1 MKGGELRCRRD
12 EKDDDGC
19 IKIVCID
26 RDKAMEEIKN
36 VTDRTEI
43 NKIFNKKYEYK
54 ECDKKNGWKKY
65 YDAIAA
71 ANYWYNWDS
80 GEATWVKPEDWVEP
94 KSAGGKSKTK
104 RQSKK
109 QGKTKKQGKGKTK
122 RQTKRNEKSRKKI
135 TRR

>member
-1 MKGGELRCRRD
+1 MKGGKLSCRRD

-19 IKIVCID
+19 IKIVCVD
-26 RDKAMEEIKN
+26 NDKAMEEIKN
-36 VTDRTEI
+36 VTDRTER
-43 NKIFNKKYEYK
+43 NKIFDKKYEYK

-71 ANYWYNWDS
+71 ANYWYNWDTS
-80 GEATWVKPEDWVEP
+80 EARWTKPDSFTES
-94 KSAGGKSKTK
+94 KSTGGKSKTK

-122 RQTKRNEKSRKKI
+122 RNAKSRKKI
-135 TRR
+135 RR